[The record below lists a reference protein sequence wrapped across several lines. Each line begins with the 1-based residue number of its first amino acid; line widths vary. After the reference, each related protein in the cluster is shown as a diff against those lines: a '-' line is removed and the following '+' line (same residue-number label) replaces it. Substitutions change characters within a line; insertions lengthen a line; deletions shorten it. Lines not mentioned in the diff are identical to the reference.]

1 MRWPTI
7 FLAIVLVP
15 SGCSNLGLG
24 EADCSAV
31 PFDVSSSNILTVQA
45 VPTAKYTPCVNEL
58 RLGWDQA
65 DWFAEDGRA
74 GIKILRFTPASTFL
88 TAIVTESCD
97 VSEAVAVESEY
108 PDIDRFEDIQLQP
121 VGVEISVVP
130 SGEGPLSTA
139 RQLIDEL
146 AGVEVDNRPASYTI
160 DEAIDESVSSRVD
173 LALSQYDYV
182 LIIDEV
188 DVEEGTVQLR
198 SNFSAATGHD
208 LDPRQALD
216 LIDGVVPD
224 VSYRG
229 SWYFTFDG
237 GCITYEF
244 DASGTL
250 AETIAE
256 DAEESLG
263 FFPAHE
269 LVQFATEQGFDLG

>member
-1 MRWPTI
+1 MP
-7 FLAIVLVP
+7 
-15 SGCSNLGLG
+15 
-24 EADCSAV
+24 
-31 PFDVSSSNILTVQA
+31 
-45 VPTAKYTPCVNEL
+45 K
-58 RLGWDQA
+58 
-65 DWFAEDGRA
+65 
-74 GIKILRFTPASTFL
+74 
-88 TAIVTESCD
+88 
-97 VSEAVAVESEY
+97 
-108 PDIDRFEDIQLQP
+108 
-121 VGVEISVVP
+121 
-130 SGEGPLSTA
+130 
-139 RQLIDEL
+139 
-146 AGVEVDNRPASYTI
+146 
-160 DEAIDESVSSRVD
+160 
-173 LALSQYDYV
+173 
-182 LIIDEV
+182 
-188 DVEEGTVQLR
+188 
-198 SNFSAATGHD
+198 